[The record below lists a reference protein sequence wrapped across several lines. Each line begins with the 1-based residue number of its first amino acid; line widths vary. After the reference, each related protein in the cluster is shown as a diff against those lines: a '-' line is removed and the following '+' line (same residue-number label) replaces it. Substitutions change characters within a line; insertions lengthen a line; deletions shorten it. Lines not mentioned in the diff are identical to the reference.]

1 MGWVGWEGGD
11 AHGGFDKLTN
21 TPLELHDIS
30 KMFDGEIYLFYTPP
44 RIDYEPSLI
53 INNHI
58 DLQVNICN
66 ALF

>member
-1 MGWVGWEGGD
+1 VGWEGGD

-53 INNHI
+53 I
-58 DLQVNICN
+58 V
-66 ALF
+66 